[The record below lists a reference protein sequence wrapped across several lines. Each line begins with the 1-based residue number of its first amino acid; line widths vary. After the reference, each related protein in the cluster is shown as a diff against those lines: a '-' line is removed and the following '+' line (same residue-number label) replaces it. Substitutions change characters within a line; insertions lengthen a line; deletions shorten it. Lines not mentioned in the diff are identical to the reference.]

1 LSVNFKIRG
10 FKFLFL
16 NLSGLNLRFKFTA
29 VSFGRIGVKIR
40 RIAKFSA
47 KKINEFLK
55 FSRLQILYDLMQI
68 LKRQYFAM
76 IFCGFEVK
84 I

>member
-1 LSVNFKIRG
+1 
-10 FKFLFL
+10 
-16 NLSGLNLRFKFTA
+16 
-29 VSFGRIGVKIR
+29 VKIR

-47 KKINEFLK
+47 KKISEFLK

>member
-1 LSVNFKIRG
+1 LG
-10 FKFLFL
+10 FKF
-16 NLSGLNLRFKFTA
+16 KA
-29 VSFGRIGVKIR
+29 VAFVRVGVKIR
-40 RIAKFSA
+40 RIVKFSA
-47 KKINEFLK
+47 KKVSEFLK